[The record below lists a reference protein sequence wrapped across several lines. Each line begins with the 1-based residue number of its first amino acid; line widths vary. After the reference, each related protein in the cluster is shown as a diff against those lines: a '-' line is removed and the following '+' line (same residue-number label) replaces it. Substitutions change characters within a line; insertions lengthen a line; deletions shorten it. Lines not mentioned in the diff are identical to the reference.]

1 MASVSIRVYC
11 LETMTTTPLL
21 QLESLTRSF
30 PGIVANN
37 QIDLTVGQGTIHALL
52 GENGAGKSTLVKM
65 IYGALR
71 PDSGRMWFDGRPYAP
86 ANPAAARATG
96 VGMVFQHFSLFE
108 AMTVAENIA
117 VALPPE
123 LAGSDLPDRI
133 RDVSTSYG
141 LVLDPFSRVDQLSV
155 GERQRVEIVRCLLQS
170 PRLIIMD
177 EPTSVLTPGEVERLF
192 TVLRKLRDEGRSIL
206 YISHK
211 LGEIRNLCSHATILR
226 RGRVVGTCDPGAETP
241 ESLAEM
247 MIGNA
252 VRRHIR
258 KVQEPGAVRLS
269 IDHLTLPAATEFG
282 VSLKDISLD
291 VRAGEIIGIAGVAGN
306 GQDELMAALIGE
318 RRTATPDA
326 ISLDGAPVG
335 NLGPTR
341 RRAMGMAFVPE
352 ERLGHG
358 AAAAMSLTENT
369 LISARGR
376 RRLARRGLLDFG
388 AAKRFAAEIVSAFNV
403 ATTAVTRQAGSLS
416 GGNLQKFV
424 IGREILQEPTVLI
437 AAQPTWGVDAKS
449 AAEIHAA
456 LDQLAR
462 AGAAILIIS
471 QDLDE
476 LLSISDRFAVLAG
489 GTLSA
494 PRTSAD
500 VTVTEIGMLMG
511 GAAREQQDDAA

>member
-1 MASVSIRVYC
+1 
-11 LETMTTTPLL
+11 MTTPPLL
-21 QLESLTRSF
+21 HLEGLTRSF
-30 PGIVANN
+30 PGIVANDRV
-37 QIDLTVGQGTIHALL
+37 DLTVGQGKIHALL

-71 PDSGRMWFDGRPYAP
+71 PDSGRMLLDGKPYAP
-86 ANPAAARATG
+86 ASPGAARAAG

-108 AMTVAENIA
+108 AMTVAENVA
-117 VALPPE
+117 VALPAE
-123 LAGSDLPDRI
+123 LVGSDLPDRI
-133 RDVSTSYG
+133 RDISASYG

-155 GERQRVEIVRCLLQS
+155 GQRQRVEIVRCLLQS

-177 EPTSVLTPGEVERLF
+177 EPTSVLTPGEVGRLF
-192 TVLRKLRDEGRSIL
+192 TVLRKLREEGRSIL

-211 LGEIRNLCSHATILR
+211 LREIRNLCSHATVLR
-226 RGRVVGTCDPGAETP
+226 RGKVVATCDPGEETP
-241 ESLAEM
+241 ESLAQM

-252 VRRHIR
+252 VRRHVR
-258 KVQEPGAVRLS
+258 KLQEPGEVRLS
-269 IDHLTLPAATEFG
+269 IDRLSLPAASEFG
-282 VSLKDISLD
+282 VALKEVSLQ

-306 GQDELMAALIGE
+306 GQDELMTALIGE
-318 RRTATPDA
+318 RRAASPDA

-335 NLGPTR
+335 HLGPTR

-358 AAAAMSLTENT
+358 AAATMSLTENT

-376 RRLARRGLLDFG
+376 RGLARRGVLDFG
-388 AAKRFAAEIVSAFNV
+388 AAKRFATEIVKSFNV

-424 IGREILQEPTVLI
+424 IGREILQGPTVLI

-449 AAEIHAA
+449 ASEIHTA

-489 GTLSA
+489 GSLSE
-494 PRTSAD
+494 PRSSGD
-500 VTVTEIGMLMG
+500 VTVAEIGMLMG
-511 GAAREQQDDAA
+511 GAAQEQQDDAA